1 MASSKVR
8 SGMGIELPAACQIR
22 IMSGWFGVRG
32 GSGMVSG
39 KPCRRKTSRG
49 EKKRGLSWSVVR
61 KPARFGGWKMSGKGG
76 GRVFQVDVGVIFV
89 ELCGVGSGED
99 VGEWARR

>member
-1 MASSKVR
+1 MCVVEGVWRVWKPALVGEGEESGQTASAMMASSKVR

-39 KPCRRKTSRG
+39 KPCRRSTSRG
-49 EKKRGLSWSVVR
+49 EKKRG
-61 KPARFGGWKMSGKGG
+61 
-76 GRVFQVDVGVIFV
+76 
-89 ELCGVGSGED
+89 
-99 VGEWARR
+99 